1 MTHDTANAGAGGDT
15 GSQQT
20 DTPRIYAACLAA
32 YNNGHLH
39 GCWIDATQDSDAIQV
54 EISAMLAASPVPNAE
69 EWAIHDYEGY
79 EGARLEEYSG
89 IEKAHALALF
99 IVERG
104 KLGAKLLQHFGGDL
118 DEAEAAFEN
127 YAGQHADLAAFAEH
141 LAEETGAPI
150 SDSIA
155 PYVDYRAMGR
165 DLELGGD
172 IFTVE
177 LGFGEL
183 HVFWSR

>member
-1 MTHDTANAGAGGDT
+1 MTPDTATPGAGGDT
-15 GSQQT
+15 GDQTT

-39 GCWIDATQDSDAIQV
+39 GRWIDAAQDPDAIQA
-54 EISAMLAASPVPNAE
+54 EISAMLSASPIPDAE

-89 IEKAHALALF
+89 IETAHALALF
-99 IVERG
+99 IVEHG
-104 KLGAKLLQHFGGDL
+104 ELGAKLLAHFGGDL

-127 YAGQHADLAAFAEH
+127 HAGQHADLAAFAEY
-141 LAEETGAPI
+141 LTEETGPPI
-150 SDSIA
+150 PDSIT

-183 HVFWSR
+183 HVFWTR

>member
-1 MTHDTANAGAGGDT
+1 MTHETATPGADGDI
-15 GSQQT
+15 GSERT
-20 DTPRIYAACLAA
+20 ATPRIYAACLAA

-39 GCWIDATQDSDAIQV
+39 GRWIDATQDPDDIQA
-54 EISAMLAASPVPNAE
+54 EISAMLVASPIPDAE

-79 EGARLEEYSG
+79 EGARLEEYPG

-104 KLGAKLLQHFGGDL
+104 RLGAKLLAHFGGDV

-141 LAEETGAPI
+141 LNEETGPPI
-150 SDSIA
+150 PDSIA

-165 DLELGGD
+165 DLELSGD